1 MDIYVYC
8 SGVPIEIVALWKRQ
22 IGEKS
27 RKKCLWVKMKPEYSD
42 QMSGLDFIILGAG
55 FAQGRMRSGLLS
67 KFLVGVAVP
76 TADGSPPS
84 QFYPISRVSW
94 FRMVR

>member
-1 MDIYVYC
+1 MCIYVSIYC
-8 SGVPIEIVALWKRQ
+8 AGVPIKIAALRKRQ

-42 QMSGLDFIILGAG
+42 QTSGLDFIILGAG

-84 QFYPISRVSW
+84 QFYPISRVRW
-94 FRMVR
+94 ILQ

>member
-1 MDIYVYC
+1 M
-8 SGVPIEIVALWKRQ
+8 ERQ

-42 QMSGLDFIILGAG
+42 ETADMDLIILGAG

-76 TADGSPPS
+76 SADGSPPT
-84 QFYPISRVSW
+84 QFYPITRV
-94 FRMVR
+94 RI